1 MVGGGGGSGGGGGTW
16 VWKLEGGKANSGRFR
31 GRGGSGIL
39 RAWDAGVSGG
49 GIGGSAGGEHGEI
62 ILGSVT

>member
-1 MVGGGGGSGGGGGTW
+1 MVAGGGGNGGGGGTEP
-16 VWKLEGGKANSGRFR
+16 WKLEGGKANSGRF
-31 GRGGSGIL
+31 GVRGGSGIL

-49 GIGGSAGGEHGEI
+49 GIGSSRGGEHGEI